1 MRLYLINPSNPLVS
15 IVNVNQSRWN
25 RYRVWKPLSLM
36 VLAGLTPPGWK
47 ITIVDEN
54 LGAPDYPALPRPDLV
69 GITAFTSQANRAYEV
84 AAYFRSLGVPVLMGG
99 IHATMCLD
107 EVSERVDS
115 VVTGEAESVWAK
127 LLEDARQGRLKP
139 RYEGGRADIN
149 DLAPARHD
157 LLPARYAFGAVQTTR
172 GCPLNCNF
180 CSVTTFNGAQY
191 RQRPIPEVVREF
203 RSIREKR
210 ILVVDDNLIGT
221 RSEHLAR
228 AKDLFR
234 ALIQANLRKEWVA
247 QATINFA
254 DDDELLALAAQAGCR
269 GVFIGFESPTPE
281 GLRELG
287 KKINLVKG
295 RDFRASVRRIQRHN
309 ILVVDDNLIGTRPEH
324 VARAKDLFRA
334 LAQANLRKEW
344 VAQATINF
352 ADDDELLALAAQAGC
367 RGIFI
372 GFESPTPEGL
382 RELGKKI
389 NLVKGRDFRASM
401 RRIQRHNILVV
412 GSFIIGL
419 DVDEPGIGRQIAA
432 LASHYGLDNLNTLF
446 LTPLPG
452 TRLWDQMKSEDRI
465 ALDTFPEDWRY
476 YTLTFPVAQYK
487 RLSLDD
493 IIQEMMSCN
502 RSFYSLPRILRR
514 VWSCVWQ
521 RRQPLISL
529 VGSLSYRSNIRVDGE
544 AYANF
549 RRQRRD
555 SFHSRPKATTTPA

>member
-15 IVNVNQSRWN
+15 IVNVDQSRWN

-84 AAYFRSLGVPVLMGG
+84 AAYFRSLGVPVVMGG

-115 VVTGEAESVWAK
+115 VVTGEAERVWAK

-172 GCPLNCNF
+172 GCPLNCSF

-234 ALIQANLRKEWVA
+234 ALIQADLRKEWVA

-254 DDDELLALAAQAGCR
+254 DDEELLALAAKAGCR

-295 RDFRASVRRIQRHN
+295 RDFRASV
-309 ILVVDDNLIGTRPEH
+309 
-324 VARAKDLFRA
+324 
-334 LAQANLRKEW
+334 
-344 VAQATINF
+344 
-352 ADDDELLALAAQAGC
+352 
-367 RGIFI
+367 
-372 GFESPTPEGL
+372 
-382 RELGKKI
+382 
-389 NLVKGRDFRASM
+389 

-465 ALDTFPEDWRY
+465 ALDAFPEDWRY

-514 VWSCVWQ
+514 VWSSVWQ

>member
-15 IVNVNQSRWN
+15 IVNVHESRWN

-36 VLAGLTPPGWK
+36 VLAGLTPLGWK

-54 LGAPDYPALPRPDLV
+54 LGAPDYPTLPRPDLV

-84 AAYFRSLGVPVLMGG
+84 AAYFRSLGVPVVMGG

-107 EVSERVDS
+107 EVTERVDS

-127 LLEDARQGRLKP
+127 LLEDARHGRLRP
-139 RYEGGRADIN
+139 RYEGGLADIN
-149 DLAPARHD
+149 DLAPARQD
-157 LLPARYAFGAVQTTR
+157 LLPARYAFGAIQTTR

-210 ILVVDDNLIGT
+210 VLVVDDNLVGT
-221 RSEHLAR
+221 RPEHLAR

-234 ALIQANLRKEWVA
+234 ALVQAHLRKEWVA

-254 DDDELLALAAQAGCR
+254 DDEELLALAAQAGCR

-309 ILVVDDNLIGTRPEH
+309 ILVV
-324 VARAKDLFRA
+324 
-334 LAQANLRKEW
+334 
-344 VAQATINF
+344 
-352 ADDDELLALAAQAGC
+352 
-367 RGIFI
+367 
-372 GFESPTPEGL
+372 
-382 RELGKKI
+382 
-389 NLVKGRDFRASM
+389 
-401 RRIQRHNILVV
+401 

-419 DVDEPGIGRQIAA
+419 DVDEPGIGQQIASM
-432 LASHYGLDNLNTLF
+432 ASHYGLDNLNTLF

-452 TRLWDQMKSEDRI
+452 TRLWDQMKAEDRI
-465 ALDTFPEDWRY
+465 ALDAFPEDWRY

-493 IIQEMMSCN
+493 IIQEMLSCN
-502 RSFYSLPRILRR
+502 RSFYALPRILRR
-514 VWSCVWQ
+514 VWSNLWQ

-529 VGSLSYRSNIRVDGE
+529 VGSLSYRSNIRVDGQ

-549 RRQRRD
+549 KRQRRD
-555 SFHSRPKATTTPA
+555 SFRFQPKATTTPVLNE